1 MFDTMSAIRKEKSFL
16 FFVDKIYNYMIIL
29 VCNQERGNIMNK
41 TIKELK
47 QLINKA
53 YYMSNDSRISLYIRV
68 MEILDYYDENTTIE
82 RKMQIKKEYG
92 IGDDK

>member
-1 MFDTMSAIRKEKSFL
+1 MKKE
-16 FFVDKIYNYMIIL
+16 
-29 VCNQERGNIMNK
+29 

-47 QLINKA
+47 YLLNKA
-53 YYMSNDSRISLYIRV
+53 YEMGNDSKISLYLRI
-68 MEILDYYDENTTIE
+68 MDILDYYDENTTIE